1 MDPAVIVDTISSWT
15 GGFVGLMTSLPLAVW
30 VCLALLFGAGM
41 LDRLASRG

>member
-15 GGFVGLMTSLPLAVW
+15 GGFVSLMTSLPTAVW
-30 VCLALLFGAGM
+30 VCPVLLFGAGM

>member
-15 GGFVGLMTSLPLAVW
+15 GGFVDLMTSLPAPVW
-30 VCLALLFGAGM
+30 ICPALLFAGGM